1 VTALGLATQQRFGDC
16 FNRSRSA
23 CIKLRDGAQDL
34 AAMPQQNAE
43 ILEIFLCQIADDR
56 EVNGVLGEL
65 LGVLSHRSMLATQ
78 KYLSWFVL
86 SRSPT

>member
-1 VTALGLATQQRFGDC
+1 
-16 FNRSRSA
+16 
-23 CIKLRDGAQDL
+23 
-34 AAMPQQNAE
+34 
-43 ILEIFLCQIADDR
+43 
-56 EVNGVLGEL
+56 L

>member
-1 VTALGLATQQRFGDC
+1 
-16 FNRSRSA
+16 
-23 CIKLRDGAQDL
+23 
-34 AAMPQQNAE
+34 MPQQNAE